1 MATEFHKPVYK
12 KHNGVDYLSRN
23 FESHYLHTPKYLDRI
38 TISQD
43 QFDSYLSRTKRTN
56 PPLPWGRSLSH
67 GGFGH
72 VEVPPMLGHEINLT
86 QHKGHRHYGGGSLTY
101 PRSLPIEQYYD
112 LTLLKRSNVR
122 RNDQLL
128 PSPEQSEMGKLQ
140 IQLPFPSEH
149 PYYSHVARFAPFPS
163 FDTPDDVRKGK
174 LACQSKATLP
184 ETAPASAPD
193 PNVMAKTKGHFARW
207 EMIKPQNASERK
219 PLNWPGHL
227 YYQLLKGPEFKRQDF
242 YPTPPTSVLPN
253 VPSRGQDMTLS
264 PRTANSLYNL

>member
-1 MATEFHKPVYK
+1 MTTVQEREFV
-12 KHNGVDYLSRN
+12 S
-23 FESHYLHTPKYLDRI
+23 
-38 TISQD
+38 
-43 QFDSYLSRTKRTN
+43 
-56 PPLPWGRSLSH
+56 
-67 GGFGH
+67 
-72 VEVPPMLGHEINLT
+72 IN
-86 QHKGHRHYGGGSLTY
+86 R
-101 PRSLPIEQYYD
+101 
-112 LTLLKRSNVR
+112 
-122 RNDQLL
+122 
-128 PSPEQSEMGKLQ
+128 KLQ

-227 YYQLLKGPEFKRQDF
+227 YYQVSLRSFEKKLLSK
-242 YPTPPTSVLPN
+242 SINILV
-253 VPSRGQDMTLS
+253 
-264 PRTANSLYNL
+264 